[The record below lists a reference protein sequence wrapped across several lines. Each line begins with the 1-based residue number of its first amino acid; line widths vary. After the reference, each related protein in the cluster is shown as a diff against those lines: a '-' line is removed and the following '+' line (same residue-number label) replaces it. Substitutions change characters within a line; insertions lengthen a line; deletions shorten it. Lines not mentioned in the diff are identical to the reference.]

1 MVSILQSRIKEWDL
15 IIPQET
21 IFTIIEGDVLKYI
34 PELSEYSIIANIPY
48 YITSPILFRFLH
60 ELENKPTE
68 MVILMQKEVG
78 DKILRKKGYNN
89 SYLSLALEFSC
100 EAIKEVCPVE
110 KENFIPAPKIDSS
123 VLSFERKEQ
132 YNTLE
137 AKQFLRI
144 TSAGFSAPRKK
155 LLSNL
160 ANTLHAPKEDLLKT
174 FEWLGI
180 LETARAEELG
190 IEKWKELIK
199 KLENKKI

>member
-1 MVSILQSRIKEWDL
+1 
-15 IIPQET
+15 
-21 IFTIIEGDVLKYI
+21 
-34 PELSEYSIIANIPY
+34 
-48 YITSPILFRFLH
+48 
-60 ELENKPTE
+60 

-123 VLSFERKEQ
+123 VLSFKRKKG
-132 YNTLE
+132 YDTHE
-137 AKQFLRI
+137 AKKFLSI

-160 ANTLHAPKEDLLKT
+160 ANTLHIPKEDLHEV
-174 FEWLGI
+174 FE
-180 LETARAEELG
+180 
-190 IEKWKELIK
+190 
-199 KLENKKI
+199 